1 MHIYIHIHVCT
12 FTSDSSKEKEQ
23 LARRRARARLN
34 SARAREEGRKG
45 EKEKETGV
53 KGKEG
58 DLGNSHREF
67 RRSSLDPTGPRN
79 SIVYPLH
86 LLGEERKRCD
96 RFKRALRP
104 RRTCSSKLYKTRLHA
119 SAMSLSLCK
128 RVTLCTY
135 VLERVHIHI
144 NPRLKPGPRIYTLF
158 LQIFLDSF
166 DYDPAVTNAEFRIVC
181 IRLPHAILIYHTKLA
196 SISNISLHMQL
207 HRN

>member
-1 MHIYIHIHVCT
+1 M
-12 FTSDSSKEKEQ
+12 E
-23 LARRRARARLN
+23 
-34 SARAREEGRKG
+34 RKG
-45 EKEKETGV
+45 
-53 KGKEG
+53 EG

-86 LLGEERKRCD
+86 LLSEERKRCD

-135 VLERVHIHI
+135 VRTGARTRSCKSEPARFAWTAHIYFVSS
-144 NPRLKPGPRIYTLF
+144 NLF
-158 LQIFLDSF
+158 LQFFWLRSSCRQCWISDRLHTI
-166 DYDPAVTNAEFRIVC
+166 AVRNI
-181 IRLPHAILIYHTKLA
+181 
-196 SISNISLHMQL
+196 NISYKVGRYIEHLVTYAIAQKL
-207 HRN
+207 IPLFVSWKYIYW